1 MCPSHYLTALNY
13 RWLSWY
19 NWNGCVSPGRSHA
32 NITLSSN
39 DRLMHPNTKSGR
51 REVQLNRSYTAAA
64 GGELKE
70 HSKDTTTEHQQHH
83 STKKSRTAEENHQH
97 GTKGSQQ
104 HSTEGSRQHSAEGSP
119 RRTQQHSTDGS
130 RQHSAEGSPR
140 RTQQHS
146 TEESQHHSTK
156 ESCTADQHGT
166 KGRQQHSTEGSTG
179 TDTEGRWCRK
189 ARLVLGPWRP
199 LKRLTRSEMS
209 HMRSLR
215 ELQPEEWTAAKL
227 SKTFGVSVSAVRR
240 ILRSKFD
247 PSEEVG
253 ERQEKRAQEQRLKR
267 RGKLLSDARSKKVE
281 NVNYKKSWKAV

>member
-1 MCPSHYLTALNY
+1 MRIIISKPQIKPTSTMIRSTWFLYLCPMCPSHYLTALNY

-119 RRTQQHSTDGS
+119 RRTQQLLMG
-130 RQHSAEGSPR
+130 A
-140 RTQQHS
+140 
-146 TEESQHHSTK
+146 
-156 ESCTADQHGT
+156 
-166 KGRQQHSTEGSTG
+166 GSTVLRG
-179 TDTEGRWCRK
+179 ALGGPSSTVLRRASTTVLRRAVQQTSTVLKGGSSTVLREV
-189 ARLVLGPWRP
+189 LVL
-199 LKRLTRSEMS
+199 T
-209 HMRSLR
+209 LR
-215 ELQPEEWTAAKL
+215 EG
-227 SKTFGVSVSAVRR
+227 GVVRR
-240 ILRSKFD
+240 D
-247 PSEEVG
+247 
-253 ERQEKRAQEQRLKR
+253 
-267 RGKLLSDARSKKVE
+267 
-281 NVNYKKSWKAV
+281 